1 MPGITPHTPE
11 DATARFARLAAKARH
26 SDRPTPREP
35 NRGRLIFG
43 LDATAS
49 RQPTWDM
56 ACHLQAQMFDA
67 VSAIGGLD
75 VQLVYFRGSKP
86 PKASPWVSDAKQLKT
101 AMTGIH
107 CMGGVTQIEGLL
119 NHVRQTNSRSPV
131 GAFLYIG
138 DACEESADML
148 TANARTL
155 GVPAFVF
162 HEDPHTNQFAVHAL
176 MGIARATG
184 GAYLPFDQDNIRAIG
199 DLLGGV
205 ARFAV
210 GGKALLA
217 QSKDAAS
224 RLLLTKL

>member
-11 DATARFARLAAKARH
+11 DATARFARLASKARH

-75 VQLVYFRGSKP
+75 VQLVYFRGVQP
-86 PKASPWVSDAKQLKT
+86 PKASQFVSDAKQLKH
-101 AMTGIH
+101 AMTGIR
-107 CMGGVTQIEGLL
+107 CMGGVTQIEKILD
-119 NHVRQTNSRSPV
+119 HVRKTNAVSPV
-131 GAFLYIG
+131 GAFIYIG
-138 DACEESADML
+138 DACEESADAL
-148 TANARTL
+148 IAQARTL
-155 GVPAFVF
+155 GVPGFVF
-162 HEDPHTNQFAVHAL
+162 HEDPHVNRFAAL
-176 MGIARATG
+176 ALQGIARATG

-217 QSKDAAS
+217 ESKDAAS
-224 RLLLTKL
+224 RLLLAKL